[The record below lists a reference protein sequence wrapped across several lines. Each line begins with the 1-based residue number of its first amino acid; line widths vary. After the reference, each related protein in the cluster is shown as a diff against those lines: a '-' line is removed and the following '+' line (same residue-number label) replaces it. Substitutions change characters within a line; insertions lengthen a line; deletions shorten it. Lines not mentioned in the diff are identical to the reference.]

1 MTRLVG
7 NDINSLVQ
15 VVDSNGDK
23 VTDAVVNY
31 KVYFYDYDDD
41 EVWEVA
47 QSGLMTHIGDGLYQA
62 EWTPN
67 FYGEYV
73 FYAYS
78 SNPKFHESY
87 TYFIEDL
94 FSGVKSV
101 ASGTY
106 TLPDDTGH
114 HAIVGV
120 RPNPSDG
127 ETFWSK
133 LTIWV
138 DLYEIYSSS
147 NNPTFTLRVQS
158 ETSAGLHT
166 INEIPMHIESQD
178 NYYIPID
185 IPSNTCYFQVT
196 IQCDASPG
204 EQRYLYFKVI
214 AEGCEV
220 QIFNGGD

>member
-78 SNPKFHESY
+78 TNPKFHESY
-87 TYFIEDL
+87 TYFVEGTTEWFTEQFTGATIDNEDETDIIAFNTGGENRHRHTIVEL
-94 FSGVKSV
+94 DMSDILGVGESV
-101 ASGTY
+101 FIRVYKEHDGSSRLASKTIY
-106 TLPDDTGH
+106 PDDYG
-114 HAIVGV
+114 
-120 RPNPSDG
+120 SDI
-127 ETFWSK
+127 ELVT
-133 LTIWV
+133 V
-138 DLYEIYSSS
+138 DMGI
-147 NNPTFTLRVQS
+147 LRTDTPEPYQ
-158 ETSAGLHT
+158 HR
-166 INEIPMHIESQD
+166 I
-178 NYYIPID
+178 
-185 IPSNTCYFQVT
+185 T
-196 IQCDASPG
+196 IQFLTPHEGGPPYHNVTCRCLVQEKHSG
-204 EQRYLYFKVI
+204 E
-214 AEGCEV
+214 
-220 QIFNGGD
+220 D